1 MSGGKKRSKRFRNT
15 GTTVTK
21 TQRRDGMARKR
32 EERAARQ
39 THKKQQQA
47 KSYLTD
53 DETYASFSAQLAKMG
68 LELRDVT
75 GDGYVC
81 TSHA

>member
-1 MSGGKKRSKRFRNT
+1 
-15 GTTVTK
+15 
-21 TQRRDGMARKR
+21 MARKR
-32 EERAARQ
+32 EERAARA

-47 KSYLTD
+47 KTYLTD

-75 GDGYVC
+75 GDGYVNIC
-81 TSHA
+81 MYKLHLLLLYFIC